1 MAREIILNLG
11 NEQSIFEFDKID
23 RKDLYGYK
31 KRLYFDQNNE
41 VCKKGLLDLENGSLL
56 KSGYLSS
63 CYVNEEKNLIYYRYT
78 GRFRKAKASHAGNK

>member
-31 KRLYFDQNNE
+31 KLYFDQNNE
-41 VCKKGLLDLENGSLL
+41 VCKMGLLDLEMGA
-56 KSGYLSS
+56 Y
-63 CYVNEEKNLIYYRYT
+63 
-78 GRFRKAKASHAGNK
+78 

>member
-63 CYVNEEKNLIYYRYT
+63 CYVNEEKNLI
-78 GRFRKAKASHAGNK
+78 NKDELSAENINDEKIDI